1 MILLFTSFLAGTLTV
16 LAPCVVAFLPV
27 VLARGVDSKRRP
39 WLVIAGLAVSIF
51 LFSILLKSTTLLIDI
66 PPKFWSILSG
76 SIVLGFG
83 VVTLWPKIW
92 EELTLRLGFALKAQQ
107 GLAKANT
114 KQGIWGDVALGA
126 SLGPIFSACS
136 PTYALIVA
144 SILPANP
151 GEGVLYLLAY
161 ILGLVLVLSLIALLG
176 KKLIARLGWGINP
189 TSRFHRVL
197 GVILI
202 IVGLGILTGFD
213 KLLLGWLVGQGLFDW
228 QINLESGLMNR

>member
-1 MILLFTSFLAGTLTV
+1 MILLLTSFLAGILTV
-16 LAPCVVAFLPV
+16 LAPCIVAFLPV
-27 VLARGVDSKRRP
+27 VLARGIGAKRRP
-39 WLVIAGLAVSIF
+39 WLVIASLGVSIF

-76 SIVLGFG
+76 SIVLIFG
-83 VVTLWPKIW
+83 VVTLWPRLW
-92 EELTLRLGFALKAQQ
+92 EELALRLGFAVKAQQ

-114 KQGIWGDVALGA
+114 KQGVWGDVALGA

-144 SILPANP
+144 SILPAEP
-151 GEGVLYLLAY
+151 VQGVLYLLAY
-161 ILGLVLVLSLIALLG
+161 ITGLVSVLGLIALLG
-176 KKLIARLGWGINP
+176 KKFVTRLGWGINP
-189 TSRFHRVL
+189 TSRFHKIL

-202 IVGLGILTGFD
+202 VVGLGILTGFD
-213 KLLLGWLVGQGLFDW
+213 KVLLGWLVGGGLFDW